1 MAGSVT
7 FPSAQASAIITLAAT
22 GFPCLSYIGGLGW
35 WIPQF
40 KGDGIFHHGS
50 LGLPHRVGCYPELL
64 EIDLEIFELLG
75 IDLEVF
81 ELLEIDRGARCVEW
95 ANAESTALSGGAW
108 SAIRNVA
115 VVL

>member
-64 EIDLEIFELLG
+64 G